1 MSDVGEALPLAVLDF
16 VGIEYGESAAAS
28 VAGAVGIAQS
38 VEAAGYR
45 RYWVSEHHNM
55 TSLACSA
62 PELLTAHVGAQTSR
76 IRVGAAG
83 IMLPNH
89 AALKVAETF
98 RTLLAM
104 YPGRI
109 DLALGRAPG
118 TDPLTAHVLRRGMV
132 SDPAA
137 EFPGQVGELLAF
149 LGDGFPAGHPYAPLV
164 AAPLVDEQ
172 PEVFVLG
179 SGAYGPRFAPVNGM
193 SAVSAHRMSPE
204 LAFEALRGYRRE
216 FAPRTP
222 DGAPYSAMS
231 VLAFASED
239 DEAVAQFEAAWTLTM
254 RNIRRGVREPLRP
267 EEVTE
272 FARSPEF
279 RAGRH
284 DSGRM
289 VTGEPKAVA
298 ERLLEMRQAAEAD
311 EIVVVT
317 PSLDRARRKGSFAA
331 IADAWRT
338 AA

>member
-1 MSDVGEALPLAVLDF
+1 MSDVDGALPLAVLDF

-28 VAGAVGIAQS
+28 VAGAVGIARA

-62 PELLTAHVGAQTSR
+62 PELLTAHVGARTSR

-164 AAPLVDEQ
+164 AAPLVDER

-179 SGAYGPRFAPVNGM
+179 SSEYGPRFAAVNGM
-193 SAVSAHRMSPE
+193 SAVFAHHMSPE

-216 FAPRTP
+216 FTPRTP
-222 DGAPYSAMS
+222 DAVPYSAMS
-231 VLAFASED
+231 VLAFASD
-239 DEAVAQFEAAWTLTM
+239 DEEAVAEFEAAWTLTM

-267 EEVTE
+267 EEVAE

-279 RAGRH
+279 RAGRREG
-284 DSGRM
+284 GRM
-289 VTGEPKAVA
+289 VTGAPKAVA
-298 ERLLEMRQAAEAD
+298 ERLLEMRQAAQAD

-317 PSLDRARRKGSFAA
+317 PSLDRARRTGSFAA

>member
-1 MSDVGEALPLAVLDF
+1 MADAGEALPLAVLDF
-16 VGIEYGESAAAS
+16 VGIEYGESPAAS
-28 VAGAVGIAQS
+28 VAGAVRIAQA

-55 TSLACSA
+55 RNLACSA
-62 PELLTAHVGAQTSR
+62 PELLTAHVGAHTSR

-149 LGDGFPAGHPYAPLV
+149 LGDGFPDGHPYAPLL
-164 AAPLVDEQ
+164 AAPVVDEQ

-179 SGAYGPRFAPVNGM
+179 SSEYGPRFAAVNGM
-193 SAVSAHRMSPE
+193 SAVFAHHMSPE
-204 LAFEALRGYRRE
+204 LAFEALRDYRRE
-216 FAPRTP
+216 FSPRTP
-222 DGAPYSAMS
+222 EAVPYSAMS
-231 VLAFASED
+231 VVSFASED
-239 DEAVAQFEAAWTLTM
+239 DEAVAEFEAAWTLTR
-254 RNIRRGVREPLRP
+254 RNIRRGMRQPLRP

-272 FARSPEF
+272 FAQSAEF
-279 RAGRH
+279 RDGRR
-284 DSGRM
+284 DTGRM
-289 VTGEPKAVA
+289 VTGAPKAVA
-298 ERLLEMRQAAEAD
+298 ERLLQMRQEAQAD

-317 PSLDRARRKGSFAA
+317 PSLNRARRAGSFAA

-338 AA
+338 AS